1 MLDLLSRMFQSVV
14 TPMLWLSLTAAFVAV
29 IVMILRRILRS
40 RIPHQALCVLW
51 LIVFARLL
59 LPVSIETPFSLV
71 PSNITNQIYQTEQE
85 PEQPVE
91 PEAESQPSAVI
102 PDRPEPVEPTP
113 APVVTAPVSQPQIP
127 ATSEPI
133 PSLPVVSNPV
143 VSQPEDPVVSDP
155 VVPEPQPSA
164 PPMIEEEPS
173 IPETPV
179 LSEKEIRVRNGQA
192 IAASVWLLG
201 VAAML
206 VSGIVSY
213 AKLRRQVYDAIRAED
228 GVWEHPS
235 LRSPFI
241 LGLFRPKIYL
251 PMGIAGP
258 ARQFI
263 LHHER
268 AHLRRWDHVVK
279 PICWLALAIHWFNPF
294 AWGAFL
300 LMSRDIEAACD
311 ECVIRKL
318 GSEVKADYSATLLAL
333 ATDKRF
339 PAPSPLPF
347 GEGDAEERIKNV
359 LKFKKPVLWVSIGA
373 VVVAAI
379 AAVCLLT
386 NQSPRSLDSFYP
398 QVNWEKVE
406 SVKASF
412 RLSDYPMDTD
422 QIELSDH
429 AAAEAIDILSEYR
442 YWKGVSHLI
451 PDNRIGFYD
460 SLWRLNFGFE
470 NGSEL
475 HLNYSESGT
484 LVVNYSS
491 GLLPD
496 GSVLDSSTVHYS
508 ADDAEEL
515 VQAILDVINRQIEQT
530 YTADLQAAMENTDI
544 YSKEF
549 PSLLAALM
557 PPSVEFS
564 PDDPLTADDCVA
576 IFAQAMWLSDPEKLV
591 YGMPYN
597 KGSEY
602 NISLCYMDLLMPK
615 ILIGYDRSINWNDY
629 SGRYLDFVEKVSLT
643 SEPIDQRELL
653 QSSAVENVTHYSDTE
668 LAELMDK
675 VGVSYENAEA
685 YDITVLFSYSDSEP
699 VKCTYCILFHDD
711 LFKIVS
717 ASCESEDPADDPIED
732 PAPISALGELFLSAL
747 NDKAEIIDPGLG
759 MTATLSELVAATV
772 PTVEM
777 NITEIAAVDLDDD
790 GIEEVLLNLQ
800 AAPDAPYGTMILHYS
815 AADGKVYGHSLWARA
830 FMDVKEDGT
839 FSYSGGAATNGVAR
853 LSFTPEGCEKQ
864 VLLHQ
869 DFDLDLNGATDDYYY
884 YRNGEAITEQE
895 FYSAFESWQSQPNL
909 IWTEYTPE
917 NAEAIIRQYFD
928 VTDAGQDSEQDF
940 LSSLPTELVTYNTL
954 PADPEEYYLVAEL
967 PEQHIW
973 LYAQNWG
980 QDSMLRWDNSW
991 WPLEGRV
998 AHSHHMTLP
1007 QMFLLEETPGKTTAA
1022 VISQIGTGTG
1032 VELYELAAYVMGGH
1046 TAETG
1051 NSFGMQNYVYDW
1063 RSAAEHFNQNNTLL
1077 YDAETDALTL
1087 FWNGT
1092 AYFSGTLGQDLSQHF
1107 GLEDG
1112 FTGALVVNG
1121 DIICFEHIEGSRFA
1135 VTVVPCIAK
1144 GGQGYFAE
1152 EGWWRWVNEDN
1163 YCFPMSVGVTGFT
1176 LTWTVEFNGSGF
1188 DQVGEVS
1195 IVAPATAKPGTPD
1208 YANEIMAAIGGFVEK
1223 RQAIPQDYLLYLTEE
1238 QHAMA
1243 EDYNR
1248 QTKTIRGGAA
1258 SAVIDVVSVIKGEEI
1273 SYYDLED
1280 TEYQIIGQLAD
1291 ALLFPDYGTRIREN
1305 GELNAYLSQ
1314 RPDSIIRLDSAMAQH
1329 FASWAGY
1336 QGITVGGY
1344 CELADRLYRSLN
1356 QGGPVPTTDAAMAAS
1371 MLILERQAVS
1381 EDVLSQ
1387 LDGDIA
1393 GLIKKY
1399 NEQTAELKDVYYK
1412 KADSLRYALFYEE
1425 NRTTQQWC
1433 REAFAQRL
1441 SAFALYK
1448 NYSQLA
1454 WTDPLTSQVAS
1465 YEAGGSYGLWATY
1478 FRHEGERLELPQRL
1492 LDYLS
1497 LVETLLIRLN
1507 QAD

>member
-40 RIPHQALCVLW
+40 RIPHQVLCVLW

-59 LPVSIETPFSLV
+59 LPVSVETPFSLV

-127 ATSEPI
+127 AVSDPI
-133 PSLPVVSNPV
+133 PSMPVTSSPV
-143 VSQPEDPVVSDP
+143 VSQPENPVVSDP
-155 VVPEPQPSA
+155 VVPEPQTSI
-164 PPMIEEEPS
+164 PPVIEEEPS

-241 LGLFRPKIYL
+241 LGLFRPNIYL

-311 ECVIRKL
+311 ESVIRKL

-339 PAPSPLPF
+339 PAPSPLSF

-406 SVKASF
+406 SA
-412 RLSDYPMDTD
+412 RAGYDLTD
-422 QIELSDH
+422 MGNYGWQVELSDQ
-429 AAAEAIDILSEYR
+429 AAAEAIDLLHEYK
-442 YWKGVSHLI
+442 YWKGLSHLEY
-451 PDNRIGFYD
+451 DNRIGWMH
-460 SLWRLNFGFE
+460 SVWRLRFEFE
-470 NGSEL
+470 NGSHITLKYTKE
-475 HLNYSESGT
+475 GI
-484 LVVNYSS
+484 LVVIYS
-491 GLLPD
+491 GALLPE
-496 GSVLDSSTVHYS
+496 GSALKSSNIHYS
-508 ADDAEEL
+508 VDGGEEL
-515 VQAILDVINRQIEQT
+515 ASEMLALIQQEEKEA
-530 YTADLQAAMENTDI
+530 YTENLRAAMKDADI
-544 YSKEF
+544 YSEEF
-549 PSLLAALM
+549 PLLLAQLM
-557 PPSVEFS
+557 PSDVEFS
-564 PDDPLTADDCVA
+564 PDDPLTADDCAA
-576 IFAQAMWLSDPEKLV
+576 IFAQAEWLSGEDWRL
-591 YGMPYN
+591 
-597 KGSEY
+597 
-602 NISLCYMDLLMPK
+602 
-615 ILIGYDRSINWNDY
+615 DRSRGAAYEHIHYIRFLLSCFLVGCEEIDWNDY
-629 SGRYLDFVEKVSLT
+629 TGQRHMTLPNDIVEVLL
-643 SEPIDQRELL
+643 EQVNQRELL
-653 QSSAVENVTHYSDTE
+653 QSFAVENITHYSDTE

-675 VGVSYENAEA
+675 AGVSYENAEA

-711 LFKIVS
+711 SFKIVS
-717 ASCESEDPADDPIED
+717 ASCESEDSVDDPIED

-790 GIEEVLLNLQ
+790 GIEEILLNLQ
-800 AAPDAPYGTMILHYS
+800 TAPDAPYGTMILHYS

-884 YRNGEAITEQE
+884 YRNGEAVTEQE
-895 FYSAFESWQSQPNL
+895 FYSAFESWQSRPNL

-917 NAEAIIRQYFD
+917 NAEAIIRQHFD
-928 VTDAGQDSEQDF
+928 VTDAGQASGQDF
-940 LSSLPTELVTYNTL
+940 LSGLPTELVTYNTL

-1046 TAETG
+1046 TAEAG
-1051 NSFGMQNYVYDW
+1051 NSFGMQNYVYDC

-1121 DIICFEHIEGSRFA
+1121 DIIRFEHIEGSRFA
-1135 VTVVPCIAK
+1135 VTAVPCIAK

-1195 IVAPATAKPGTPD
+1195 IAAPATAKPGTPD

-1238 QHAMA
+1238 QRAMA

-1314 RPDSIIRLDSAMAQH
+1314 WPDSIIRLDSAMAQH

-1344 CELADRLYRSLN
+1344 CELADRLYRSLD

-1381 EDVLSQ
+1381 EDVLSK
-1387 LDGDIA
+1387 LDGDSVE
-1393 GLIKKY
+1393 LIKKY

-1425 NRTTQQWC
+1425 NRTTQQWF

-1478 FRHEGERLELPQRL
+1478 FRHEGERLELPQSL

-1497 LVETLLIRLN
+1497 LVESLLIRLN